1 MGTSS
6 NKNDLEESLIKI
18 YNINTEDF
26 MNNIIAK
33 GKYSEIYK
41 TSNDKNEIY
50 AIQIINKKRF

>member
-18 YNINTEDF
+18 YNINNKDF